1 MREPNHPSISD
12 YFLYGIY
19 RVFEFALKLLPMQVA
34 CWIGSALGSLTYL
47 LFKERRHI
55 VTRNL
60 RIAFGEEM
68 NHDEIHSLTHQ
79 TFQYSVSNLIASFRT
94 SSFSNKQLRS
104 RVEILGEEN
113 IEAARAQGADDNGLI
128 YLICHMGNWELM
140 AQVHILLPNIGPP
153 ATLYR
158 PLDNPLIDKLIQRRR
173 GSEGTKLFS
182 RHDGF
187 FKPIAYIKKGGSL
200 GILADQHAGT
210 SGVAVPFFGKLT
222 SMTNL
227 PAIIHRR
234 TGAPILPMSMTSTSL
249 GNWRVTIHPA
259 IKIPSDQKT
268 NTQFIT
274 NLCAKAYETIM
285 RSNPAD
291 VLWMHGYWK
300 VGSKGPLKIDG
311 LQKKKSGRQ
320 RSLATKPFRVIVY
333 TGDVGD
339 GSADATEII
348 AQLDRLKN
356 YRPDIHLTVVGKFNI
371 GSSTDHFIPI
381 PPSGESPNELAETLR
396 AYDATLPQP
405 IDCCLDFTESG
416 NGGPL
421 FEQAGFSHIF
431 TFFGKYQSRRTRDY
445 FLKVDRPTIEAFIT
459 SLGIN
464 D

>member
-1 MREPNHPSISD
+1 MSEPNPPSTSD

-19 RVFEFALKLLPMQVA
+19 RAFEFALKLLPMQIA

-47 LFKERRHI
+47 LLKERRHI

-68 NHDEIHSLTHQ
+68 SPDEIHDLTHQ
-79 TFQYSVSNLIASFRT
+79 TFQHSVSNLIASFRT
-94 SSFSNKQLRS
+94 SSFSTKQLRS
-104 RVEILGEEN
+104 RVEIVGEEN
-113 IEAARAQGADDNGLI
+113 LDAARAEGTDENGIICLV
-128 YLICHMGNWELM
+128 CHMGNWELM
-140 AQVHILLPNIGPP
+140 AQIHTLLPALIPP

-158 PLDNPLIDKLIQRRR
+158 PLNNPLIDKLIQRRR
-173 GSEGTKLFS
+173 GSEGTQLFS

-187 FKPIAYIKKGGSL
+187 FKPIAHIKKRGSL

-249 GNWRVTIHPA
+249 GNWRITIHPA
-259 IKIPSDQKT
+259 IEIPSDQKN

-285 RSNPAD
+285 RTNPAD

-300 VGSKGPLKIDG
+300 VGFKGPLKIDG
-311 LQKKKSGRQ
+311 LQKKKSGLQ

-333 TGDVGD
+333 TGDED
-339 GSADATEII
+339 EATTAASEMID
-348 AQLDRLKN
+348 QLDRLKN
-356 YRPDIHLTVVGKFNI
+356 YRPDIHLTTVGKLNI
-371 GSSTDHFIPI
+371 GSSADHFIPI
-381 PPSGESPNELAETLR
+381 PASSESINDLAETLR
-396 AYDATLPQP
+396 AYDETLPQP
-405 IDCCLDFTESG
+405 IDCALDFTELG
-416 NGGPL
+416 DGAPL
-421 FEQAGFSHIF
+421 FELAGFTHIF

-445 FLKVDRPTIEAFIT
+445 FLKVDRPTVEAFIT